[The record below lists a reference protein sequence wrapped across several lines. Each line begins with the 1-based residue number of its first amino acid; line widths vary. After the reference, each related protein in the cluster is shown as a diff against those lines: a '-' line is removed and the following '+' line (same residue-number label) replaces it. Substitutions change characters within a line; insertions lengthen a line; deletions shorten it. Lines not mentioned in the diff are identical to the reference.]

1 MFPKFLAVTIVGIGA
16 IGIQPALADPKIKSD
31 EIVDYFVKAEKLGA
45 ARGICIGTEEE
56 CDKTAPKPAGLD
68 MLINFDL
75 DSASLTPQAQ
85 QNLDEFAKA
94 LHSDR
99 LANARFVVEG
109 YTDARGTDAY
119 NLGLS
124 ERRAEAVTKFLF
136 EKGIVHDKVSAV
148 GKGEE
153 NPRVPDPM
161 DAQNRRVEMRIE
173 LQ

>member
-1 MFPKFLAVTIVGIGA
+1 MFPKFLAVTIIGVGS
-16 IGIQPALADPKIKSD
+16 IGIQPALADPKITSD
-31 EIVDYFVKAEKLGA
+31 EIVDYLVKAVKLGA
-45 ARGICIGTEEE
+45 ARGICIGTEQE
-56 CDKTAPKPAGLD
+56 CDKTAPKPASLD

-94 LHSDR
+94 LHSDK
-99 LANARFVVEG
+99 LADARFVVEG
-109 YTDARGTDAY
+109 YTDARGTEKY

-124 ERRAEAVTKFLF
+124 ERRAEAVTNFLF
-136 EKGIVHDKVSAV
+136 EKGVGQDKVSAV
-148 GKGEE
+148 GMGEA

-161 DAQNRRVEMRIE
+161 DAQNRRVEMSIK